1 MLQALQADL
10 SLDFSSLKRQYRATG
25 RAERDQLDDQFRKD
39 IEERGAQLARL
50 VPNLKAIEQ
59 YEAVKVR
66 THPYDL
72 MLPLQILLLAK
83 AFMLLYRNRR
93 FTGLRK

>member
-1 MLQALQADL
+1 MLGLQAELR
-10 SLDFSSLKRQYRATG
+10 LDFSSLKRQYKATG

-66 THPYDL
+66 QSSPCIPLPFHPEGIWL
-72 MLPLQILLLAK
+72 CHQSHCLQVLAE
-83 AFMLLYRNRR
+83 R
-93 FTGLRK
+93 

>member
-1 MLQALQADL
+1 MLDLQADL
-10 SLDFSSLKRQYRATG
+10 RLDFSSLKRQYKATG

-59 YEAVKVR
+59 YEAVKVWQQ
-66 THPYDL
+66 P
-72 MLPLQILLLAK
+72 PAS
-83 AFMLLYRNRR
+83 F
-93 FTGLRK
+93 FPFV